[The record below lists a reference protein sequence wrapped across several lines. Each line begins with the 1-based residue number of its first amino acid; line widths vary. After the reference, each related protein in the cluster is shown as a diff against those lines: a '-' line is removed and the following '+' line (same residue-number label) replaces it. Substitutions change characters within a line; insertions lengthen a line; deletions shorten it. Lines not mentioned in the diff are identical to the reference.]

1 MPKLALLISKRN
13 NLFLLAIF
21 IIILTA
27 FTTIIFSNG
36 GQGIT
41 SKSEVDS
48 AVNQAQLLY
57 RQKKERNEDLSNGPC
72 LSDALMPGW
81 VVDIVH
87 NPRLAVDD
95 LPENQCPAYREGMAR
110 HFVEL
115 DMEGNLVRNK

>member
-1 MPKLALLISKRN
+1 MPKLALFISNRN

-27 FTTIIFSNG
+27 LITIIFSSG
-36 GQGIT
+36 GQGVA

-87 NPRLAVDD
+87 DPRLAVDD
-95 LPENQCPAYREGMAR
+95 LSENQCPAYREGMAR

-115 DMEGNLVRNK
+115 DMEGNLVRTK